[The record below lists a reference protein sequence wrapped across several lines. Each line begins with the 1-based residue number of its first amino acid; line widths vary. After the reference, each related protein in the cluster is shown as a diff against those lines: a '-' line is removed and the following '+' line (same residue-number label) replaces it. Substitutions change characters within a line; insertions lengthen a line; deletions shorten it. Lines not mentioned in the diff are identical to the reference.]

1 LINKI
6 LVAHDSSEVSWK
18 AFEWA
23 LDLAKK
29 YSAEL
34 YVIHVIDTKLIPPI
48 EHKDV
53 ILKPLKERAEKLRKD
68 VSDKLEGS
76 GLKWEFVLRE
86 GSPVDEI
93 AKTAE
98 EKDVDLVVLGSR
110 GLGNVSGFLLG
121 SVSTKVVI
129 TCKKS
134 VMVVKPNVPPATP
147 LK

>member
-1 LINKI
+1 MISKI
-6 LVAHDSSEVSWK
+6 LMAHDSSQVSWK

-34 YVIHVIDTKLIPPI
+34 IVVHVIDTRVIPPI
-48 EHKDV
+48 EHKEVV
-53 ILKPLKERAEKLRKD
+53 IKPLKERAEKLGGEVITKMKEAG
-68 VSDKLEGS
+68 VKGEYIV
-76 GLKWEFVLRE
+76 KE

-98 EKDVDLVVLGSR
+98 ERGADLVVVGSR

-121 SVSTKVVI
+121 SVSTKLVI

-134 VMVVKPNVPPATP
+134 VMVVKPEAPAASP

>member
-1 LINKI
+1 MIKKI
-6 LVAHDSSEVSWK
+6 LMAHDSSEVSWK

-23 LDLAKK
+23 VDLATK

-34 YVIHVIDTKLIPPI
+34 YVLHVIDTTLIPPI

-53 ILKPLKERAEKLRKD
+53 ILKPLKERAEKLQND
-68 VSDKLEGS
+68 VKEKLKATN
-76 GLKWEFVLRE
+76 LKWEFILKE
-86 GSPVDEI
+86 GSPVDKI
-93 AKTAE
+93 AETAE

-110 GLGNVSGFLLG
+110 GLGNVGGFLLG

-134 VMVVKPNVPPATP
+134 VMVVKPNVPPATS

>member
-1 LINKI
+1 MIKKI
-6 LVAHDSSEVSWK
+6 LMAHDSSEVSWK

-29 YSAEL
+29 YNAEL
-34 YVIHVIDTKLIPPI
+34 YVVQVIDTRVIPPI

-53 ILKPLKERAEKLRKD
+53 VVKPLIERAEKLKKE
-68 VSDKLEGS
+68 VSEKLENANVKG
-76 GLKWEFVLRE
+76 EFIVKE
-86 GSPVDEI
+86 GSPVNEI

-98 EKDVDLVVLGSR
+98 EKDVDLVVVGSR

-121 SVSTKVVI
+121 SVSTKLVI

-134 VMVVKPNVPPATP
+134 IMVVKPEAPAATP